1 MKSERVQRFKPL
13 PRKGAEVVNFDDF
26 WTSLPASH
34 PRSPAVKG
42 KMEERLME
50 RTGLVTVPPFFPP
63 RLFQLCDVQGIES
76 FEATSRAEISA
87 GNQ

>member
-1 MKSERVQRFKPL
+1 
-13 PRKGAEVVNFDDF
+13 
-26 WTSLPASH
+26 
-34 PRSPAVKG
+34 
-42 KMEERLME
+42 MEERLME